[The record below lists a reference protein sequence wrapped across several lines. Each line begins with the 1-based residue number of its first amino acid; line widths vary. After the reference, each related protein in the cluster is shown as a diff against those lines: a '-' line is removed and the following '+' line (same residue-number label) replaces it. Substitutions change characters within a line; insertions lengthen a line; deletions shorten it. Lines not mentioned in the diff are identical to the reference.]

1 MTRTALVTTALPYAN
16 GLLHL
21 GHLVGYIQ
29 ADIWVRARRMS
40 GGKAWFVCAD
50 DTHGTPIML
59 AAEKA
64 GVPPETF
71 IASIQASHERDFAAF
86 GVAFD
91 HYDSTNSAANKALT
105 EQFYL
110 KLEAAG
116 HISRR
121 SVAQFYDPAKGM
133 FLPDR
138 YVKGICPNCGSPDQY
153 GDNCEVCGATYAPTD
168 LKEPR
173 SVISGATPEMRDS
186 EHFFFE
192 VGHFDG
198 FLREWLAGDVALPG
212 VKAKLGEWL
221 NAEGGLR
228 AWDIS
233 RDAPYFGFEIPGQP
247 GKYFYVW
254 LDAPIGYLSS
264 FQMLCQRTG
273 EDFEAHLRAGTSTE
287 LHHFIGKDIVN
298 FHGLFWPAVLHG
310 SGHRAP
316 TRLHVNG
323 YLTVDG
329 AKMSKSRGTFVM
341 ARTFLDA
348 GLEPEALRY
357 YYAAKSGGGVDDL
370 DLNLGDF
377 IARVNADLV
386 NKFVNLASRCAGFIS
401 KRFDGQLAA
410 QLPDAAQYQRFVE
423 GLAPIRE
430 AYERND
436 PAAAIRLTMALAD
449 EANRYIDDVKPWVVS
464 SAVESQLVEELLAS
478 HFEGDG
484 WTVTYPAANSHDY
497 DLLITK
503 HDAKTA
509 VEYKHRKASV
519 ADAKK
524 LLASLDY
531 GLFHKAMLIVNSPV
545 STSVELE
552 ELLAENSNLKIIYRP
567 DIERI
572 LGPDFDKPHAD
583 RSISEKEA
591 ELQATCTQGLNLF
604 RVLVTAL
611 KPVLPATAAQAEAFL
626 AAPVNDW
633 TDLVQ
638 PLLGHRITEY
648 TPLFTRID
656 PKKIDAMIDASKDT
670 LQPAAAAAP
679 AAKTEAVKPAAPA
692 PAKDEAK
699 SADAPATIGIDDFA
713 KLDLRIGKVLVCE
726 FVEGSDK
733 LLRFELDA
741 GDLGKR
747 QIFSGIRGS
756 YAEPEKLVGRSV
768 VFIANLAPRKMRF
781 GLSEGMILSAGFDG
795 GALALLDADSGAQP
809 GMPVR

>member
-16 GLLHL
+16 GPLHL

-40 GGKAWFVCAD
+40 GGKTWFVCAD

-64 GVPPETF
+64 GVTPEAF
-71 IASIQASHERDFAAF
+71 IANIQAGHERDFAAF

-105 EQFYL
+105 EAFYL

-116 HISRR
+116 HIARR

-138 YVKGICPNCGSPDQY
+138 YIKGICPVCSSPDQY
-153 GDNCEVCGATYAPTD
+153 GDNCEVCGATYAPTE
-168 LKEPR
+168 LKDPR

-186 EHFFFE
+186 EHFFFD
-192 VGHFDG
+192 VGHFDA

-221 NAEGGLR
+221 NADGGLR

-264 FQMLCQRTG
+264 FKTLCDRTG
-273 EDFEAHLRAGTSTE
+273 EDFHAHLRADTSTE

-310 SGHRAP
+310 TGHRAP

-323 YLTVDG
+323 YLMVDG

-341 ARTFLDA
+341 ARTYLDV
-348 GLEPEALRY
+348 GLEAEALRY
-357 YYAAKSGGGVDDL
+357 YFAAKSGGGVEDL

-386 NKFVNLASRCAGFIS
+386 GKFVNLASRCAGFIS
-401 KRFDGQLAA
+401 KRFDGRLADS
-410 QLPDAAQYQRFVE
+410 LPDPAQYDRFVAA
-423 GLAPIRE
+423 LAPIRE

-436 PAAAIRLTMALAD
+436 PAAAVRLTMTLAD
-449 EANRYIDDVKPWVVS
+449 EANRYIDDQKPWVI
-464 SAVESQLVEELLAS
+464 AKQ
-478 HFEGDG
+478 DG
-484 WTVTYPAANSHDY
+484 
-497 DLLITK
+497 
-503 HDAKTA
+503 
-509 VEYKHRKASV
+509 
-519 ADAKK
+519 ADAQ
-524 LLASLDY
+524 LQ
-531 GLFHKAMLIVNSPV
+531 
-545 STSVELE
+545 SV
-552 ELLAENSNLKIIYRP
+552 
-567 DIERI
+567 
-572 LGPDFDKPHAD
+572 
-583 RSISEKEA
+583 
-591 ELQATCTQGLNLF
+591 CTQGLNLF

-611 KPVLPATAAQAEAFL
+611 KPILPSTAAQAETFL
-626 AAPVNDW
+626 AAPVQDW
-633 TDLVQ
+633 TDIAR
-638 PLLGHRITEY
+638 PLTAHTIAVY
-648 TPLFTRID
+648 APLFTRID
-656 PKKIDAMIDASKDT
+656 PKMIDAMTDASKDT
-670 LQPAAAAAP
+670 LAAATPAAP
-679 AAKTEAVKPAAPA
+679 AKPAKPAAAPA
-692 PAKDEAK
+692 PAPTA
-699 SADAPATIGIDDFA
+699 APADGPAYIGIDDFA
-713 KLDLRIGKVLVCE
+713 KLDLRIGKVLACE
-726 FVEGSDK
+726 LVEGSDK

-741 GDLGKR
+741 GDLGTR
-747 QIFSGIRGS
+747 QIFSGIRAS

-795 GALALLDADSGAQP
+795 GELALLDADSGARP

>member
-1 MTRTALVTTALPYAN
+1 MQPLRTISLWMDQLDEPLCARPALREDLHADVCIIGAGYTGLWTAYYLKRQAPQQNIVVIDAN
-16 GLLHL
+16 IAGFGASGRNGGWLMGNLLGEDRLLATLSPQQRRASIDLLH
-21 GHLVGYIQ
+21 GI
-29 ADIWVRARRMS
+29 
-40 GGKAWFVCAD
+40 
-50 DTHGTPIML
+50 
-59 AAEKA
+59 
-64 GVPPETF
+64 
-71 IASIQASHERDFAAF
+71 
-86 GVAFD
+86 
-91 HYDSTNSAANKALT
+91 
-105 EQFYL
+105 
-110 KLEAAG
+110 
-116 HISRR
+116 
-121 SVAQFYDPAKGM
+121 
-133 FLPDR
+133 PDEVHAVLQR
-138 YVKGICPNCGSPDQY
+138 EGI
-153 GDNCEVCGATYAPTD
+153 
-168 LKEPR
+168 
-173 SVISGATPEMRDS
+173 
-186 EHFFFE
+186 
-192 VGHFDG
+192 
-198 FLREWLAGDVALPG
+198 
-212 VKAKLGEWL
+212 
-221 NAEGGLR
+221 
-228 AWDIS
+228 
-233 RDAPYFGFEIPGQP
+233 
-247 GKYFYVW
+247 
-254 LDAPIGYLSS
+254 
-264 FQMLCQRTG
+264 
-273 EDFEAHLRAGTSTE
+273 DFEAFVGAGSQAE
-287 LHHFIGKDIVN
+287 MHHFIGKDIVN

-310 SGHRAP
+310 TGHRAP

-386 NKFVNLASRCAGFIS
+386 GKFVNLASRCAGFIS

-410 QLPDAAQYQRFVE
+410 QLPDAAQYQRFVD

-449 EANRYIDDVKPWVVS
+449 EANRYIDDVKPWVI
-464 SAVESQLVEELLAS
+464 AKQ
-478 HFEGDG
+478 EG
-484 WTVTYPAANSHDY
+484 
-497 DLLITK
+497 
-503 HDAKTA
+503 
-509 VEYKHRKASV
+509 
-519 ADAKK
+519 ADAQ
-524 LLASLDY
+524 
-531 GLFHKAMLIVNSPV
+531 
-545 STSVELE
+545 
-552 ELLAENSNLKIIYRP
+552 
-567 DIERI
+567 
-572 LGPDFDKPHAD
+572 
-583 RSISEKEA
+583 
-591 ELQATCTQGLNLF
+591 LQAVCSQGLNLF

-638 PLLGHRITEY
+638 PLLGHRITDY

-679 AAKTEAVKPAAPA
+679 AAKPAAPA
-692 PAKDEAK
+692 PAKDDAK
-699 SADAPATIGIDDFA
+699 SADAPAYIGIDDFA

-741 GDLGKR
+741 GELGKR

-756 YAEPEKLVGRSV
+756 YGEPEKLVGRSV

>member
-16 GLLHL
+16 GPLHL

-40 GGKAWFVCAD
+40 GGKTWFVCAD

-59 AAEKA
+59 GAEKA
-64 GVPPETF
+64 GVTPEVF
-71 IASIQASHERDFAAF
+71 IANIQASHERDFAAF
-86 GVAFD
+86 GVDFD
-91 HYDSTNSAANKALT
+91 HYDSTNSAGNRALT
-105 EQFYL
+105 EAFYA
-110 KLEAAG
+110 KLEANG

-121 SVAQFYDPAKGM
+121 SVAQFYDPDKGM

-138 YVKGICPNCGSPDQY
+138 YIKGICPTCGSADQY
-153 GDNCEVCGATYAPTD
+153 GDNCEVCGSTYAPTD
-168 LKEPR
+168 LKEPK
-173 SVISGATPEMRDS
+173 SVISGATPEIRDS

-192 VGHFDG
+192 VGRFET
-198 FLREWLAGDVALPG
+198 FLREWLDGDVALPG

-264 FQMLCQRTG
+264 FQALCAKTG
-273 EDFEAHLRAGTSTE
+273 EDFESHLRAGTSTE

-310 SGHRAP
+310 TGHRAP

-323 YLTVDG
+323 YLTVEG

-341 ARTFLDA
+341 ARTYLDV

-357 YYAAKSGGGVDDL
+357 YFAAKSSGGVDDL

-377 IARVNADLV
+377 VARVNADLV
-386 NKFVNLASRCAGFIS
+386 GKFVNLASRCAGFIS
-401 KRFDGQLAA
+401 KRFDGRLADA
-410 QLPDAAQYQRFVE
+410 LPDPAQYDRFVAA
-423 GLAPIRE
+423 LAPIRE

-436 PAAAIRLTMALAD
+436 PAAALRLTMALAD
-449 EANRYIDDVKPWVVS
+449 EANRYIDDQKPWVI
-464 SAVESQLVEELLAS
+464 AKQ
-478 HFEGDG
+478 DG
-484 WTVTYPAANSHDY
+484 
-497 DLLITK
+497 
-503 HDAKTA
+503 
-509 VEYKHRKASV
+509 
-519 ADAKK
+519 
-524 LLASLDY
+524 
-531 GLFHKAMLIVNSPV
+531 
-545 STSVELE
+545 
-552 ELLAENSNLKIIYRP
+552 AE
-567 DIERI
+567 
-572 LGPDFDKPHAD
+572 AQ
-583 RSISEKEA
+583 
-591 ELQATCTQGLNLF
+591 LQAVCTQGLNLF

-626 AAPVNDW
+626 ASPVQSW
-633 TDLVQ
+633 TDIVR
-638 PLLGHRITEY
+638 PLTAHTIAVFV
-648 TPLFTRID
+648 PLFTRID
-656 PKKIDAMIDASKDT
+656 PKLIDAMTDASKDT
-670 LQPAAAAAP
+670 LAAAPTAAAPAKAAKPAAAAP
-679 AAKTEAVKPAAPA
+679 APAAAPA
-692 PAKDEAK
+692 AAGEA
-699 SADAPATIGIDDFA
+699 APAYIGIDDFA

-741 GDLGKR
+741 GELGKR

-756 YAEPEKLVGRSV
+756 YGEPEALVGRSV

>member
-16 GLLHL
+16 GPLHL

-40 GGKAWFVCAD
+40 GGTTWFVCAD

-64 GVPPETF
+64 GVAPEAF
-71 IASIQASHERDFAAF
+71 IAAIQASHERDFAAF
-86 GVAFD
+86 NVDFD
-91 HYDSTNSAANKALT
+91 HYGSTNSDANRALT
-105 EQFYL
+105 EAFYL

-121 SVAQFYDPAKGM
+121 SVAQFYDTAKGM

-138 YVKGICPNCGSPDQY
+138 YIKGSCPKCGSADQY
-153 GDNCEVCGATYAPTD
+153 GDNCEVCGATYGPTD
-168 LKEPR
+168 LIDPR
-173 SVISGATPEMRDS
+173 SVISGVTPEMRDS

-192 VGHFDG
+192 VGHFEQ
-198 FLREWLAGDVALPG
+198 FLRQWLASDVALPG
-212 VKAKLGEWL
+212 VRAKLHEWL
-221 NAEGGLR
+221 DVEGGLR

-233 RDAPYFGFEIPGQP
+233 RDAPYFGFQIPGQP

-264 FQMLCQRTG
+264 FQSLCERIG
-273 EDFEAHLRAGTSTE
+273 VDFQAQLDAGSSTE

-310 SGHRAP
+310 TGHRAP

-377 IARVNADLV
+377 VARVNADLV
-386 NKFVNLASRCAGFIS
+386 GKFVNLASRCAGFIS
-401 KRFDGQLAA
+401 KRFDGKLADS
-410 QLPDAAQYQRFVE
+410 LSDAAQYQRFVE
-423 GLAPIRE
+423 ALAPVRE

-436 PAAAIRLTMALAD
+436 PAAAIRQIMALAD
-449 EANRYIDDVKPWVVS
+449 EANRYIDDVKPWVI
-464 SAVESQLVEELLAS
+464 AKQ
-478 HFEGDG
+478 EG
-484 WTVTYPAANSHDY
+484 
-497 DLLITK
+497 
-503 HDAKTA
+503 
-509 VEYKHRKASV
+509 
-519 ADAKK
+519 ADAQ
-524 LLASLDY
+524 LQ
-531 GLFHKAMLIVNSPV
+531 
-545 STSVELE
+545 SV
-552 ELLAENSNLKIIYRP
+552 
-567 DIERI
+567 
-572 LGPDFDKPHAD
+572 
-583 RSISEKEA
+583 
-591 ELQATCTQGLNLF
+591 CTQGLNLF

-626 AAPVNDW
+626 AAPTQDW
-633 TDLVQ
+633 TALAE
-638 PLLGHRITEY
+638 PLLGTRINDY

-656 PKKIDAMIDASKDT
+656 PKKIDAMTDASKDT
-670 LQPAAAAAP
+670 LQPAAPATAP
-679 AAKTEAVKPAAPA
+679 AAKAAPAKSAAPA
-692 PAKDEAK
+692 PANTDAAA
-699 SADAPATIGIDDFA
+699 ADAPAYIGIDDFA
-713 KLDLRIGKVLVCE
+713 KLDLRIGKVLACG
-726 FVEGSDK
+726 FVDGSDK

-741 GDLGKR
+741 GELGTR
-747 QIFSGIRGS
+747 QIFSGIRAS
-756 YAEPEKLVGRSV
+756 YGEPEQLVGRNV

-795 GALALLDADSGAQP
+795 GALALLDADSGALP

>member
-16 GLLHL
+16 GPLHL

-40 GGKAWFVCAD
+40 GGRTWFVCAD

-64 GVPPETF
+64 GVTPEAF
-71 IASIQASHERDFAAF
+71 IADVQASHERDFAAF

-91 HYDSTNSAANKALT
+91 HYDSTNSAANRALT
-105 EQFYL
+105 EAFYL
-110 KLEAAG
+110 QLKSEG
-116 HISRR
+116 HIGRR

-138 YVKGICPNCGSPDQY
+138 YIKGTCPNCGSPDQY

-168 LKEPR
+168 LKDPK
-173 SVISGATPEMRDS
+173 SAISGATPEIRDS

-192 VGHFDG
+192 VGRFEG
-198 FLREWLAGDVALPG
+198 FLRQWLSGDVALPG
-212 VKAKLGEWL
+212 VKAKLMEWL
-221 NAEGGLR
+221 DAEGGLR

-233 RDAPYFGFEIPGQP
+233 RDAPYFGFQIPGQP

-264 FQMLCQRTG
+264 FQTLCEKTG
-273 EDFEAHLRAGTSTE
+273 ENAQAHLRAGTATE

-310 SGHRAP
+310 TGHRAP

-348 GLEPEALRY
+348 GLAPEALRY
-357 YYAAKSGGGVDDL
+357 YFAAKSSGGVDDL

-377 IARVNADLV
+377 VARVNADLV
-386 NKFVNLASRCAGFIS
+386 GKFVNLASRCAGFIS
-401 KRFDGQLAA
+401 KRFEGRLAT
-410 QLPDAAQYQRFVE
+410 QLPDPAQYQRFVE
-423 GLAPIRE
+423 ALAPIRE

-436 PAAAIRLTMALAD
+436 PASAIRQTMALAD
-449 EANRYIDDVKPWVVS
+449 EANRYIDDVKPWVI
-464 SAVESQLVEELLAS
+464 ARQ
-478 HFEGDG
+478 D
-484 WTVTYPAANSHDY
+484 D
-497 DLLITK
+497 
-503 HDAKTA
+503 
-509 VEYKHRKASV
+509 
-519 ADAKK
+519 ADAD
-524 LLASLDY
+524 AQ
-531 GLFHKAMLIVNSPV
+531 
-545 STSVELE
+545 
-552 ELLAENSNLKIIYRP
+552 
-567 DIERI
+567 
-572 LGPDFDKPHAD
+572 
-583 RSISEKEA
+583 
-591 ELQATCTQGLNLF
+591 LQAVCSQGLNLF

-626 AAPVNDW
+626 GASAEDW
-633 TDLVQ
+633 TTLAQ
-638 PLLGHRITEY
+638 PLLAHRINDY

-656 PKKIDAMIDASKDT
+656 PKRIDAMTDASRDT
-670 LQPAAAAAP
+670 LQPTAAP
-679 AAKTEAVKPAAPA
+679 AAAATVATPPPAPA
-692 PAKDEAK
+692 PATTA
-699 SADAPATIGIDDFA
+699 AAGDAPACIGIDDFA
-713 KLDLRIGKVLVCE
+713 RLDLRIGKVLACS
-726 FVEGSDK
+726 FVDGSDK

-741 GDLGKR
+741 GALGTR
-747 QIFSGIRGS
+747 QIFSGIRAS
-756 YAEPEKLVGRSV
+756 YGEPEKLVGRHV